1 MSAFSRLLGVLGRVY
16 AVRKD
21 AHWGDR
27 SSVRMPKRLS
37 SPRYRVS
44 SNEALVGWWVGEKFC
59 KFPAKFRVLSLKRAL
74 IVMRRIP
81 PGEDVWGALVK
92 PVRTSWY
99 VTQVHRVKENL
110 NGLVDVELLFR
121 GTSDANHFKALISKG
136 EFNAK
141 LRWPRLR
148 RRY

>member
-1 MSAFSRLLGVLGRVY
+1 MSAFSRLLGVLSRVY
-16 AVRKD
+16 AVNKD

-27 SSVRMPKRLS
+27 SSVRLPNRSS

-44 SNEALVGWWVGEKFC
+44 SNEALVGWWAGEKFC
-59 KFPAKFRVLSLKRAL
+59 KFPAKFRVLSLRRAL
-74 IVMRRIP
+74 IVTRRIP
-81 PGEDVWGALVK
+81 PGEDVWVALVK

-99 VTQVHRVKENL
+99 ATQVHRIKENL
-110 NGLVDVELLFR
+110 IGLVEVELLFR
-121 GTSDANHFKALISKG
+121 ATSDASHFKALISKG